1 MPKQVQPLT
10 QLQVRNAKAKDKP
23 YKLADGGG
31 LYLEV
36 MPSGGKLWRM
46 KFRQADGKETRLA
59 FGAFPD
65 VSLGRAGEAR
75 RSAPVA
81 GCRYGSGPRA
91 GGAGAPGA
99 AGGAEYLRA
108 CRARLASDHDQQVA
122 AADRGRNPAPLRIGY
137 LPGVRT
143 PAINKVQ
150 APDVLDAIRAI
161 EQRGALE
168 IANRQTANCSRVF
181 KYAIRCGLA
190 ERNPAEFLREVLQ
203 PREKGHFA
211 AISADG
217 LPEFLRALYTN
228 EACMGVPTHISM
240 RLILLV
246 FVRTSE
252 LIETPWAEI
261 VLEKGEWIIP
271 WKRMKRG
278 KRRINPDKTDHHV
291 CLSRQALALLRDLNR
306 HTGGGTYL
314 FPNLRDPKRP
324 MSNNTLLKA
333 IERMG
338 YKGDMT
344 GHGFRA
350 LAMSTLK
357 ENLGYRHEVVDR
369 QLAHAQKD
377 KLESAYDR
385 ATYLEERR
393 KMMQCWADYID
404 RVTADAM
411 RAPPGR
417 SDNSMP

>member
-1 MPKQVQPLT
+1 MRFAVGWL
-10 QLQVRNAKAKDKP
+10 NA
-23 YKLADGGG
+23 
-31 LYLEV
+31 
-36 MPSGGKLWRM
+36 
-46 KFRQADGKETRLA
+46 T
-59 FGAFPD
+59 
-65 VSLGRAGEAR
+65 
-75 RSAPVA
+75 
-81 GCRYGSGPRA
+81 
-91 GGAGAPGA
+91 
-99 AGGAEYLRA
+99 LR
-108 CRARLASDHDQQVA
+108 
-122 AADRGRNPAPLRIGY
+122 
-137 LPGVRT
+137 
-143 PAINKVQ
+143 K
-150 APDVLDAIRAI
+150 
-161 EQRGALE
+161 
-168 IANRQTANCSRVF
+168 
-181 KYAIRCGLA
+181 
-190 ERNPAEFLREVLQ
+190 FLREVLQ

-211 AISADG
+211 AIGADG
-217 LPEFLRALYTN
+217 LPEFLRALYAN
-228 EACMGVPTHISM
+228 EACMGVSTRVAM
-240 RLILLV
+240 KLMLLV

-261 VLEKGEWIIP
+261 DLEKGEWIIP

-291 CLSRQALALLRDLNR
+291 CLSRQALALLRDLHR

-333 IERMG
+333 SEHMG

-385 ATYLEERR
+385 AKYLEERR

-404 RVTADAM
+404 RIAADAM
-411 RAPPGR
+411 RHLIT
-417 SDNSMP
+417 

>member
-23 YKLADGGG
+23 YKMADGGG
-31 LYLEV
+31 LYVEV
-36 MPSGGKLWRM
+36 MPSGGKIWRM
-46 KFRQADGKETRLA
+46 KFRQADGKENRLS

-65 VSLGRAGEAR
+65 VSLMDARAKRDEAR
-75 RSAPVA
+75 QLLA
-81 GCRYGSGPRA
+81 
-91 GGAGAPGA
+91 AGADPA
-99 AGGAEYLRA
+99 HARAE
-108 CRARLASDHDQQVA
+108 RARQTRLAEQNTFEHVAREWHRTMTNKWQPQTAEEILRRFESDIF
-122 AADRGRNPAPLRIGY
+122 PAFGQ
-137 LPGVRT
+137 LP
-143 PAINKVQ
+143 INKVQ

-211 AISADG
+211 AIGADG
-217 LPEFLRALYTN
+217 LPEFLRALYAN
-228 EACMGVPTHISM
+228 EACMGVPTRIAM
-240 RLILLV
+240 RLMLLV

-252 LIETPWAEI
+252 LIETPWAELD
-261 VLEKGEWIIP
+261 LEKGEWIIP

-291 CLSRQALALLRDLNR
+291 CLSRQALALLRDLHR

-314 FPNLRDPKRP
+314 FPNLRDPLRP

-333 IERMG
+333 LERMG

-357 ENLGYRHEVVDR
+357 ESLGYRHEVVDR

-385 ATYLEERR
+385 GKYLEERR

-404 RVTADAM
+404 RVAADAM
-411 RAPPGR
+411 RH
-417 SDNSMP
+417 SIS